1 MTAAPATLR
10 LHSVARPTSTGP
22 AGGAGLRQADDDL
35 AASLQR
41 GDPDAIERTLHALLP
56 RVRRWLFRQLG
67 PRADLDDATQDA
79 LIEIVRA
86 LPKFE
91 GRGSL
96 AGMAHTI
103 SVRVAYRYFG
113 RRADST
119 LEAVE
124 LTDEV
129 DPEMRVAGREALAK
143 LYRCLE
149 RLPEKRRVAFVL
161 CTIDGLSPAE
171 AAKME
176 GITALAMRSRLLHAR
191 EELGRWLKTDLTLVV
206 WARSIHEGSEA

>member
-1 MTAAPATLR
+1 MTAAAAPLR
-10 LHSVARPTSTGP
+10 LHSVTRP
-22 AGGAGLRQADDDL
+22 ADADEELVAALR
-35 AASLQR
+35 R
-41 GDPDAIERTLHALLP
+41 GDAAAIERTLHALLP

-79 LIEIVRA
+79 LIEIARA
-86 LPKFE
+86 LPKYE
-91 GRGSL
+91 GRGSV

-103 SVRVAYRYFG
+103 AVRVAYRYFG
-113 RRADST
+113 RRAETT
-119 LEAVE
+119 LDGVE

-129 DPEMRVAGREALAK
+129 DPEMRVQGREALQK

-161 CTIDGLSPAE
+161 CTIDGLTPAE

-176 GITALAMRSRLLHAR
+176 GVTALAMRSRLLHAR
-191 EELGRWLKTDLTLVV
+191 EELGRWLKTDPTLSV
-206 WARSIHEGSEA
+206 WARSVEEA